1 MKKIILYLMLILL
14 SSPVWAELEVI
25 TLQHRNAED
34 VLPIIRPLLDKDGVA
49 SGMNSQLIL
58 HTSSGNLAE
67 IRRLLPGIDTAPRS
81 LKITVMQNVDSETVR
96 RLTAISGSVGLGR
109 DARLSVAEGEGRSGF
124 AMEAGQGA
132 DRMRARVV
140 STRSLEND
148 KKTQQVQV
156 VEGGRA
162 LIRVGQS
169 VPVRQRQVVHSPW
182 NTQVID
188 STEYR
193 DVSSGFYVRPRISG
207 DRVTLEISAQNDAL
221 APESGNPS
229 FTPQL
234 TRVQQ
239 LNTTVSGRLG
249 EWMELGDTSRQVTN
263 DGSTLTTHDVLEVHD
278 RRNVLLKVE
287 EMP

>member
-1 MKKIILYLMLILL
+1 MRKIILYIMLALL

-25 TLQHRNAED
+25 TLQHRNAEE

-49 SGMNSQLIL
+49 SGMNNQLIL
-58 HTSSGNLAE
+58 RTSSGNLAE

-140 STRSLEND
+140 STRSLEDD

-193 DVSSGFYVRPRISG
+193 DVSSGFYVRPRING

-221 APESGNPS
+221 GPQSGNPS

-249 EWMELGDTSRQVTN
+249 EWMELGDTSRQATN
-263 DGSTLTTHDVLEVHD
+263 DGSALTSHDVLEVHD

>member
-1 MKKIILYLMLILL
+1 MKNIILYLMLILL